1 MPTPTGTTAPP
12 QTKTLE
18 SRVPGSV
25 MVDVAAP
32 PVPNRSNPLRKPTH
46 AEATSKLKTGMGILI
61 FGLVVGG
68 ALFYFGF
75 KILGGAELAF
85 SGGGNGAGEDVQVV
99 GSSLLQCPQEGCGDE
114 HGDWEQIVFGLA
126 VAGHDEE
133 IFGRESRAVR
143 RVERG
148 APPSTLWC
156 LGEGAVEQCLGRCRG
171 VAHAGNH
178 PYFRYATFT
187 WATYSTP
194 ALVLTERA
202 GELFDGE

>member
-61 FGLVVGG
+61 FGLAAGG

-75 KILGGAELAF
+75 KILGGAALLFFGGGGLAMVLGRKDELA
-85 SGGGNGAGEDVQVV
+85 A
-99 GSSLLQCPQEGCGDE
+99 CP
-114 HGDWEQIVFGLA
+114 VFGALLDNLPIPTPDHA
-126 VAGHDEE
+126 PGPFQCD
-133 IFGRESRAVR
+133 R
-143 RVERG
+143 RR
-148 APPSTLWC
+148 
-156 LGEGAVEQCLGRCRG
+156 QQ
-171 VAHAGNH
+171 
-178 PYFRYATFT
+178 
-187 WATYSTP
+187 P
-194 ALVLTERA
+194 A
-202 GELFDGE
+202 

>member
-1 MPTPTGTTAPP
+1 MPTPTGTAAPP

-75 KILGGAELAF
+75 KILGGAGLLF
-85 SGGGNGAGEDVQVV
+85 FGGG
-99 GSSLLQCPQEGCGDE
+99 
-114 HGDWEQIVFGLA
+114 GLA
-126 VAGHDEE
+126 IVRGRQDGVAGC
-133 IFGRESRAVR
+133 S
-143 RVERG
+143 
-148 APPSTLWC
+148 L
-156 LGEGAVEQCLGRCRG
+156 CRG
-171 VAHAGNH
+171 VADH
-178 PYFRYATFT
+178 
-187 WATYSTP
+187 
-194 ALVLTERA
+194 VV
-202 GELFDGE
+202 